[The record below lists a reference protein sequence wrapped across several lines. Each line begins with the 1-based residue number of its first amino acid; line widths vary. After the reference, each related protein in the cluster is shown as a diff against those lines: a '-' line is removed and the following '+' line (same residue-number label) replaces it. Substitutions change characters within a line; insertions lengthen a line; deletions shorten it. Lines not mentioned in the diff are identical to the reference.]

1 MMEREQLFVEPA
13 LAGPG
18 GVRDPLHFLL
28 ALRKFARRRPVG
40 AFCGLIIVA
49 LLAVA
54 IAGPLVARQD
64 PLITH
69 TVVKLQP
76 PSAAHWFGTDDLG
89 RDVFSRVVYG
99 SRVSL
104 GIAFTGTAIAVSIG
118 VALALISGYFGGTTD
133 MVIQRGVDAVQA
145 IPGLLIILTAVT
157 ILKPTMTNLI
167 LLLGIQAAF
176 GQSRIVRSQVLTV
189 KNMPFVDASRCTGA
203 GHVRIMLRDILPNVL
218 SLAIVVGSFALVQII
233 LAEATL
239 SFLGFGVQPPDPS
252 WGQMLSG
259 SARPFMVRAPWMGL
273 APGIILS
280 ITVLCFNLFG
290 DTLRDEWDPRLRGSK
305 AG

>member
-1 MMEREQLFVEPA
+1 
-13 LAGPG
+13 
-18 GVRDPLHFLL
+18 LL
-28 ALRKFARRRPVG
+28 AA
-40 AFCGLIIVA
+40 
-49 LLAVA
+49 A
-54 IAGPLVARQD
+54 IAAPWVARQD

-76 PSAAHWFGTDDLG
+76 PSTAHWFGTDDLG

-104 GIAFTGTAIAVSIG
+104 GISFVGTMLAAILAVAIAVP
-118 VALALISGYFGGTTD
+118 SGYFGGKTD
-133 MVIQRGVDAVQA
+133 LIIQRCVDAVQA
-145 IPGLLIILTAVT
+145 VPPLLVILTAVS
-157 ILKPTMTNLI
+157 IISPSITNLI
-167 LLLGIQAAF
+167 LLLGISAAF
-176 GQSRIVRSQVLTV
+176 GQSRLIRSQVLTL

-203 GHVRIMLRDILPNVL
+203 GALRIMVKDILPNVM
-218 SLAIVVGSFALVQII
+218 SLAIVVGSFSLVQII

-239 SFLGFGVQPPDPS
+239 SFLGFGVQPPNPS

-280 ITVLCFNLFG
+280 ITVLAYNLIG
-290 DTLRDEWDPRLRGSK
+290 DTVRDELDPRLRGARGGSSNE
-305 AG
+305 